1 MVCKNRKASIALL
14 ICVSLCLLP
23 SFAQK
28 NRPKQDEKD
37 LVRLVKATSIE
48 MKTVFGVAHR
58 ISIDATFLH
67 NGTYLKCDT
76 ADWDVD
82 AKYIKAW
89 GNVTVSQ
96 DKVVLS
102 SDRMDYDVETSTAK
116 FRSDIVQLKDE
127 KHNVLRTSTLDYCTK
142 DSIAVFHDGGSM
154 TMEDG
159 QIIESEHGIYDT
171 GLKKVNFIG
180 DVNMYVDTVYV
191 KTEALDYDTAAKVA
205 YFTRDVDFFREGD
218 MMSARRGWYNRE
230 TETFY
235 FQDNV
240 HCMSDRREAWCD
252 SMYYFKLPNDVM
264 MLGDAQVQDTLK
276 HITAVAD
283 YMLYES
289 EIRQLTLSDNA
300 AVAMRTVQN
309 DKVDTL
315 YCGADN
321 IIYNVEKFG
330 NIEESEKVNAEKR
343 KSEILT
349 DAVSAYRERVQ
360 KEAQDAEEKRKQ
372 ELEGPSIRPKAPA
385 PSPTPAPEPAPT
397 PEPAAEV
404 SEPSDSASVADST
417 AIETGAPVADSTATE
432 VNVPVSD
439 STATTDS
446 VSVADSTL
454 AELPAMSPED
464 LEKARADSIA
474 AAVRDSADVGFVHA
488 TGNVR
493 VFRSDM
499 QMRCDS
505 MEYNALDSVARFFID
520 PVIWNEGNRQYT
532 SDSMF
537 VLIKNEAVDR
547 ANLRSNAMIITQED
561 SVCFDQIKSTEVM
574 AFFNEESELT
584 RFDAMGT
591 AKAVFYL
598 EENGALATVNVVDSK
613 ILSGDFKNGEIDRIT
628 YFDAPK
634 NDAYPTVQLPE
645 ELKRL
650 KGFNWQPERR
660 PASKYD
666 ITHLVVKPNE
676 MVAYSSHPKPFFRY
690 TKKYFPGGIEKIAAD
705 LQEARRRRAEEQKL
719 RDSLAVA
726 DTLSPADSL
735 LPSVTDSIAVAV
747 QDSSA
752 VGLKPVSDSLSVSD
766 SSRAPSDSTLS
777 IKEEEKISVAE
788 QKRQA
793 REAARKAKW
802 DELDRRDAVRAEA
815 KRQKELAL
823 KRKKTLKALLRQREQ
838 DIRDAKKL
846 KRYIEYYEKQKARR
860 NKNGETV
867 E

>member
-102 SDRMDYDVETSTAK
+102 SDKMDYDIETSTAK

-127 KHNVLRTSTLDYCTK
+127 KNNVLRTSTLDYCTK

-191 KTEALDYDTAAKVA
+191 NTEALDYDTAEKVA

-309 DKVDTL
+309 GKVDTL

-330 NIEESEKVNAEKR
+330 NIDESEKANAEKR
-343 KSEILT
+343 KKEIMT

-397 PEPAAEV
+397 PESAPEPAAEV

-417 AIETGAPVADSTATE
+417 AIETG
-432 VNVPVSD
+432 VP
-439 STATTDS
+439 
-446 VSVADSTL
+446 VADSTL

-505 MEYNALDSVARFFID
+505 MEYNALDSIARFFVD

-537 VLIKNEAVDR
+537 VLVKGEAVDR

-598 EENGALATVNVVDSK
+598 EENDALATVNVVDSK
-613 ILSGDFKNGEIDRIT
+613 ILSGDFKDGQIDRIT

-645 ELKRL
+645 ELRRL

-676 MVAYSSHPKPFFRY
+676 MDAYSSHPKPFFRY

-705 LQEARRRRAEEQKL
+705 LQEVRRRRAEEQKL

-735 LPSVTDSIAVAV
+735 LPSARDSISVAV

-752 VGLKPVSDSLSVSD
+752 VGLKAENDSLSVAD
-766 SSRAPSDSTLS
+766 SSKTQS
-777 IKEEEKISVAE
+777 EKISVAE
-788 QKRQA
+788 QRRQA

-802 DELDRRDAVRAEA
+802 DELDRRDAAKDEA
-815 KRQKELAL
+815 KRQKELAR
-823 KRKKTLKALLRQREQ
+823 KRKNTLRALLRQREQ